1 MRQIGEIQLVEVK
14 VDSSALDKSG
24 GTITGGIWLEL
35 GSKAFPAPKWN
46 DFVVL
51 LLEEWLS
58 TAINLYDGSAKVG
71 RCRFMDGDY
80 WFEIERRRGVW
91 SLRCNNG
98 AGTAEIE
105 PLAFLSSMVT
115 CANEILAR
123 CTSRGWQEDV
133 RGLESAAWHGGKRIL
148 GPPA

>member
-1 MRQIGEIQLVEVK
+1 MRQIGEVKLVQVK
-14 VDSSALDKSG
+14 VDGSTLGKSG
-24 GTITGGIWLEL
+24 DTITGGIWLEL
-35 GSKAFPAPKWN
+35 ESRAIPAPKWN

-80 WFEIERRRGVW
+80 WFEIERRRDAW

-98 AGTAEIE
+98 AGTVEIE
-105 PLAFLSSMVT
+105 PQAFLSSMVT
-115 CANEILAR
+115 CANEIIEK
-123 CTSRGWQEDV
+123 CTGKGWREDV